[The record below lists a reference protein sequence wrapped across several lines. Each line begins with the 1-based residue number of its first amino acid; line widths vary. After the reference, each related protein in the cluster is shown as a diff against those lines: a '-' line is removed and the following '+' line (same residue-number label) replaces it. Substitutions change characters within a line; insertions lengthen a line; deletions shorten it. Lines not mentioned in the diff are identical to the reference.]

1 MKKLSF
7 LNVVG
12 LDLISLSFYL
22 SFFALSC
29 FCCPSLKIIVEHVNS
44 TILFSCLFFLVFL
57 FFSFFFFFSVL
68 RSESFE
74 MLVPI
79 KPPIEERSTKEELKT
94 LSVKLFSLVSGLQF
108 LKNASFP
115 QASHFCS
122 VCGGLAI

>member
-1 MKKLSF
+1 M
-7 LNVVG
+7 G

-22 SFFALSC
+22 SFFAFSC

-44 TILFSCLFFLVFL
+44 TILFGCLFFLVFL
-57 FFSFFFFFSVL
+57 VFSFFFSVL

>member
-1 MKKLSF
+1 M
-7 LNVVG
+7 G

-29 FCCPSLKIIVEHVNS
+29 FCCPSLKKIVEHVNS
-44 TILFSCLFFLVFL
+44 TILFSLFFLVFL
-57 FFSFFFFFSVL
+57 FFFLFFFFSVL

-108 LKNASFP
+108 LKNVSFP

>member
-22 SFFALSC
+22 SFFAFSC

-44 TILFSCLFFLVFL
+44 TILFGCLFFLVFL
-57 FFSFFFFFSVL
+57 VFSFFFSVL

-108 LKNASFP
+108 LKNVSFP

>member
-1 MKKLSF
+1 M
-7 LNVVG
+7 G

-22 SFFALSC
+22 SFFAL

-44 TILFSCLFFLVFL
+44 TILFGCLIFLVFSV
-57 FFSFFFFFSVL
+57 FPFFSVL

-108 LKNASFP
+108 LKNVSFP

>member
-22 SFFALSC
+22 SFFAFSC
-29 FCCPSLKIIVEHVNS
+29 FCCPSLKITVEHVNS
-44 TILFSCLFFLVFL
+44 TILFGCLFFLFFLVF
-57 FFSFFFFFSVL
+57 SFFFSVL

-108 LKNASFP
+108 LKNVSFP

>member
-1 MKKLSF
+1 M
-7 LNVVG
+7 G

-44 TILFSCLFFLVFL
+44 TILFGCLFFLVFL
-57 FFSFFFFFSVL
+57 VFSFFFSVL

-108 LKNASFP
+108 LKNVSFP

>member
-1 MKKLSF
+1 M
-7 LNVVG
+7 G
-12 LDLISLSFYL
+12 LHLISLSFYL

-44 TILFSCLFFLVFL
+44 TLLVGCLFFFGFFGSFL
-57 FFSFFFFFSVL
+57 FFFSVL

-108 LKNASFP
+108 LKNVSFS

>member
-1 MKKLSF
+1 MLIQQFCS
-7 LNVVG
+7 VV
-12 LDLISLSFYL
+12 Y
-22 SFFALSC
+22 FFC
-29 FCCPSLKIIVEHVNS
+29 FFC
-44 TILFSCLFFLVFL
+44 FFP
-57 FFSFFFFFSVL
+57 FFSVL

-108 LKNASFP
+108 LKNVSFP

>member
-1 MKKLSF
+1 M
-7 LNVVG
+7 G

-22 SFFALSC
+22 SFFAL

-44 TILFSCLFFLVFL
+44 TILFGLFFLVFL
-57 FFSFFFFFSVL
+57 FFSFFFSVL

>member
-1 MKKLSF
+1 M
-7 LNVVG
+7 G

-44 TILFSCLFFLVFL
+44 TILFGCLIFLVFSV
-57 FFSFFFFFSVL
+57 FSLFSVL

-108 LKNASFP
+108 LKNVSFP

>member
-22 SFFALSC
+22 SFFAFSC

-44 TILFSCLFFLVFL
+44 TILFGCLFFLVF
-57 FFSFFFFFSVL
+57 SFFFSVL

-108 LKNASFP
+108 LKNVSFP

>member
-1 MKKLSF
+1 M
-7 LNVVG
+7 G

-22 SFFALSC
+22 SFFAL

-44 TILFSCLFFLVFL
+44 TILFGCLFFLVFL
-57 FFSFFFFFSVL
+57 FFSFFSFFFLVL

-115 QASHFCS
+115 RASHFCS
-122 VCGGLAI
+122 VCGGLAF

>member
-1 MKKLSF
+1 M
-7 LNVVG
+7 G

-44 TILFSCLFFLVFL
+44 TILFGCLFFLFFVFFL
-57 FFSFFFFFSVL
+57 FFSVL

-108 LKNASFP
+108 LKNMSFP
-115 QASHFCS
+115 QASHFCF

>member
-1 MKKLSF
+1 M
-7 LNVVG
+7 G

-22 SFFALSC
+22 SFFAL

-44 TILFSCLFFLVFL
+44 TILFGCLFFFGFFVFFL
-57 FFSFFFFFSVL
+57 FFSVL

-108 LKNASFP
+108 FKKVSFP